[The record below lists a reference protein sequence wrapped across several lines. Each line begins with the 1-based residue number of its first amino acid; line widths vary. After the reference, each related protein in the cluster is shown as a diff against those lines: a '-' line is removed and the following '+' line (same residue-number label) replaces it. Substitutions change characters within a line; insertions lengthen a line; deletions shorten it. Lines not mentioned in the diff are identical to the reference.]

1 MSNSDVFKLLTC
13 IYPRGSENTRKESE
27 WFIDISNDRRFQFF
41 GFISPIYARFSEQG
55 TRMEALSR
63 RVLEGRLEN
72 LPPEKKTDV
81 AVFLSSTFTGACL
94 LYRVRF
100 FTYKNYTGWESLY

>member
-1 MSNSDVFKLLTC
+1 
-13 IYPRGSENTRKESE
+13 
-27 WFIDISNDRRFQFF
+27 
-41 GFISPIYARFSEQG
+41 
-55 TRMEALSR
+55 MEALSR

-94 LYRVRF
+94 YACIYYNIEFDISPTKVILTGKPYISNF
-100 FTYKNYTGWESLY
+100 WSLSSFACHMILIFTYAMN

>member
-1 MSNSDVFKLLTC
+1 
-13 IYPRGSENTRKESE
+13 
-27 WFIDISNDRRFQFF
+27 
-41 GFISPIYARFSEQG
+41 
-55 TRMEALSR
+55 MEALSR

-94 LYRVRF
+94 YEYRVRY
-100 FTYKNYTGWESLY
+100 FTYKSYTGWETLY

>member
-1 MSNSDVFKLLTC
+1 
-13 IYPRGSENTRKESE
+13 
-27 WFIDISNDRRFQFF
+27 
-41 GFISPIYARFSEQG
+41 
-55 TRMEALSR
+55 MEALSR

-94 LYRVRF
+94 YACILYRVRY
-100 FTYKNYTGWESLY
+100 FTYKSYTGWETLY

>member
-1 MSNSDVFKLLTC
+1 
-13 IYPRGSENTRKESE
+13 
-27 WFIDISNDRRFQFF
+27 
-41 GFISPIYARFSEQG
+41 
-55 TRMEALSR
+55 MEALSR

-94 LYRVRF
+94 YMHVYYNIEFDISPTKVILDGKPYISNF
-100 FTYKNYTGWESLY
+100 WSLSSFACNMILIFTHAMNYKFKQTFKF

>member
-1 MSNSDVFKLLTC
+1 
-13 IYPRGSENTRKESE
+13 
-27 WFIDISNDRRFQFF
+27 
-41 GFISPIYARFSEQG
+41 
-55 TRMEALSR
+55 MEALSR

-94 LYRVRF
+94 YACIYYIEFDFSPTKIILAGNPYII
-100 FTYKNYTGWESLY
+100 L

>member
-1 MSNSDVFKLLTC
+1 
-13 IYPRGSENTRKESE
+13 
-27 WFIDISNDRRFQFF
+27 
-41 GFISPIYARFSEQG
+41 
-55 TRMEALSR
+55 MEALSR

-94 LYRVRF
+94 YACIMIIIYSSIFHIQKLYWLGNLILVIFVFYRV
-100 FTYKNYTGWESLY
+100 LHAM

>member
-1 MSNSDVFKLLTC
+1 
-13 IYPRGSENTRKESE
+13 
-27 WFIDISNDRRFQFF
+27 
-41 GFISPIYARFSEQG
+41 
-55 TRMEALSR
+55 MEALSR

-94 LYRVRF
+94 YACIL
-100 FTYKNYTGWESLY
+100 